1 VTRGE
6 GWVGNKELGHENR
19 HRGRVTRSLVMKIA
33 AAGGKDL
40 ASHHM
45 SSSCLF
51 ELHYRCNLRLSCSIF
66 HSLIHILRSAPQDQ
80 LKAKVLGLCTKFP
93 CAKSGHLSIRN
104 MKSGGSKMGKVGI
117 GREDDE

>member
-1 VTRGE
+1 M
-6 GWVGNKELGHENR
+6 GNKELGHENR
-19 HRGRVTRSLVMKIA
+19 QRGRVTRSLVMKIA
-33 AAGGKDL
+33 AAGGKEL

-51 ELHYRCNLRLSCSIF
+51 ELHYRCNFRLSCSIF
-66 HSLIHILRSAPQDQ
+66 HSLIHNLRSAPQDQ

-93 CAKSGHLSIRN
+93 WAKSGHLSIRN
-104 MKSGGSKMGKVGI
+104 MKSVDVEASKMGKVGI